1 MPVILLIEDD
11 RELRAMLKT
20 ALVRKDFTVIEAEN
34 GKEALV
40 QFKPGITDL
49 VITDLIMPE
58 EDGLKVIMKIREKKP
73 AIKVVAISGG
83 GKAGP
88 GSYLSLAKALG
99 ADAVFPK
106 PFLVAD
112 LISKVENLLSRVE
125 QQM

>member
-11 RELRAMLKT
+11 RDLRAMLKA

-34 GKEALV
+34 GKEALA

-73 AIKVVAISGG
+73 GIKVVAISGG

-99 ADAVFPK
+99 ADAIFPK
-106 PFLVAD
+106 PFSVAD
-112 LISKVENLLSRVE
+112 LILKIENLLSRVE

>member
-11 RELRAMLKT
+11 RDLRAMLKA
-20 ALVRKDFTVIEAEN
+20 ALVRKDFTVVEAEN

-73 AIKVVAISGG
+73 EIKVVAISGG

-99 ADAVFPK
+99 ADAIFPK
-106 PFLVAD
+106 PFSIAD
-112 LISKVENLLSRVE
+112 LILKIENLLSRVE